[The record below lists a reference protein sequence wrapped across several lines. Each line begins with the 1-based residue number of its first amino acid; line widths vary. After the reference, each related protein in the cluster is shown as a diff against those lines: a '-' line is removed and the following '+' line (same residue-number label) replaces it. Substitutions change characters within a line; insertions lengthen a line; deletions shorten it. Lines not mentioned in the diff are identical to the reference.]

1 MFNLPELIQTV
12 GYLGIFGIIFA
23 ETGLLIGFF
32 LPGDSLLFTA
42 GILAAENILNIYL
55 VIIVMLG
62 AAIIGNGVGYWIGRK
77 FGPKVFA
84 KENSLLFNKKHVAK
98 AEQFFD
104 KHGWKTLILARF
116 VPIVR
121 TFVPVMA
128 GIGKMP
134 YWQFMLHNVLGAVIW
149 IGSVTILGY
158 WLGHTVDNI
167 EAYIIPV
174 ILLII
179 LLSISP
185 YLKQLIVNRELRQNI
200 FDSLKKIKQRLLRK

>member
-1 MFNLPELIQTV
+1 MFNLPEFIQAV
-12 GYLGIFGIIFA
+12 GYLGIFAIVFA

-42 GILAAENILNIYL
+42 GILAAEGILNIYL
-55 VIIVMLG
+55 IVLLLLA
-62 AAIIGNGVGYWIGRK
+62 AAIIGNSVGYLIGRK

-84 KENSLLFNKKHVAK
+84 KDNSLLFNKRHVEK
-98 AEQFFD
+98 AEAFFE
-104 KHGWKTLILARF
+104 KHGWKTLIIARF
-116 VPIVR
+116 VPVVR

-128 GIGKMP
+128 GIGKMS
-134 YWQFMLHNVLGAVIW
+134 YWKFMVHNILGAILWV
-149 IGSVTILGY
+149 GSVTLLGF
-158 WLGHTVDNI
+158 WLGNTVDNI

-185 YLKQLIVNRELRQNI
+185 YLKQLIFNAELRHKI
-200 FDSLKKIKQRLLRK
+200 FTQLTTIKNRIIKK